1 MPRCGTLEAGDS
13 GKGDS
18 VGSDTTIGA
27 GDRMSAR
34 ARAWPWLVAALCLVP
49 ALTAPVL
56 PLIDFYAHAFRY
68 AILAD
73 AGRDPW
79 FAENYRV
86 AWNLLPNLGLD
97 AIGTALF
104 RLLPPLAAARVVAL
118 IAIAAPFAGVLVLAR
133 CLRGQAGTLS
143 VALAGI
149 LAHSFILGWGFA
161 NFLLG
166 LGLALAALGLWIAGR
181 GAPARQ
187 LALAVPA
194 GIVVFLTHGFV
205 FALWGVLLAAVEVAL
220 ALESGRRGLR
230 TLPLRALRLLAVAA
244 VPTALF
250 LASATSGGEGGVTG
264 TVSNLAARLRDGSL
278 GTRLL
283 DEVWI
288 RADAGLRVAE
298 SGWPPG
304 DRLFGAAL
312 WALLAAGLVT
322 GRLRLDRRLGPA
334 AWAAAALVVLV
345 PPGLFGVGH
354 LAERMPLLL
363 LALLAAG
370 LAPARQTA
378 GAPVLVRAISVLLPL
393 HLLMVTL
400 VWARSG
406 DAYRDFLAAAER
418 LPARSLAAPA
428 FAAESQSRDDQKACK
443 PLSFLLGLDRGLAVP
458 TFANPAQQPLE
469 IVGPLA
475 AAMADY
481 DRRVAATPGPSGAA
495 QVAALVASGFDA
507 VILCRPPG
515 AATARVAGARAVGAG
530 QGWTLYLATR
540 G

>member
-1 MPRCGTLEAGDS
+1 MGP
-13 GKGDS
+13 
-18 VGSDTTIGA
+18 DTTIAAA
-27 GDRMSAR
+27 GRLSAR
-34 ARAWPWLVAALCLVP
+34 WRAWPWLVATLCLVP
-49 ALTAPVL
+49 VLAAPVL

-68 AILAD
+68 AILAG
-73 AGRDPW
+73 AGSDPW
-79 FAENYRV
+79 LAENYRV
-86 AWNLLPNLGLD
+86 AWSLLPNLGLD
-97 AIGTALF
+97 AIGAALF
-104 RLLPPLAAARVVAL
+104 RVLPPLAAARVVAL

-133 CLRGQAGTLS
+133 CLHRRVGTLP

-181 GAPARQ
+181 DAPGRQ
-187 LALAVPA
+187 LAVAIPA

-205 FALWGVLLAAVEVAL
+205 FALWGALLAAVEVAL
-220 ALESGRRGLR
+220 ALEPGRRGLR
-230 TLPLRALRLLAVAA
+230 TLPRRALRLLAVAA

-264 TVSNLAARLRDGSL
+264 TVGNLAAHLRDGSL
-278 GTRLL
+278 GARLL
-283 DEVWI
+283 DEAWT

-298 SGWPPG
+298 SGWPLG

-312 WALLAAGLVT
+312 WALLAVGLGT
-322 GRLRLDRRLGPA
+322 GRLRLDRRLRLA

-354 LAERMPLLL
+354 LAERMPLVL

-370 LAPARQTA
+370 LAPARRAA
-378 GAPVLVRAISVLLPL
+378 GARALVQAVSVLLPL

-406 DAYRDFLAAAER
+406 DSYRDFMAAAEG
-418 LPARSLAAPA
+418 LPAGSLAAPA
-428 FAAESQSRDDQKACK
+428 FGPESQSRDSQKACK

-458 TFANPAQQPLE
+458 TFADPTQQPLE

-481 DRRVAATPGPSGAA
+481 DRRAAAASGLSGTA

-507 VILCRPPG
+507 VVLCQPPDAVAG
-515 AATARVAGARAVGAG
+515 AVAGARIIGSG
-530 QGWTLYLATR
+530 RGWTLYLATP

>member
-1 MPRCGTLEAGDS
+1 MGA
-13 GKGDS
+13 
-18 VGSDTTIGA
+18 DTTIVAA
-27 GDRMSAR
+27 GRASAPW
-34 ARAWPWLVAALCLVP
+34 RAWPWLVAALCLVP
-49 ALTAPVL
+49 VLTAPVL

-79 FAENYRV
+79 LAENYRV
-86 AWNLLPNLGLD
+86 AWSLLPNLGLD
-97 AIGTALF
+97 AIGAALF
-104 RLLPPLAAARVVAL
+104 RVLPPLAAARMVAL
-118 IAIAAPFAGVLVLAR
+118 IAIAAPFAGVLMLAR
-133 CLRGQAGTLS
+133 CLRGQVGTLS

-181 GAPARQ
+181 DAPGRQ
-187 LALAVPA
+187 LAVAVAA
-194 GIVVFLTHGFV
+194 GIVIFLTHGFV
-205 FALWGVLLAAVEVAL
+205 FALWGVLIAAVEVAL
-220 ALESGRRGLR
+220 AAEAGRRGLR
-230 TLPLRALRLLAVAA
+230 TLPRRGLRLLAVAA

-250 LASATSGGEGGVTG
+250 LASATSAGEGGVTG
-264 TVSNLAARLRDGSL
+264 AVGNLAVHLRDGSL
-278 GTRLL
+278 GAKLL
-283 DEVWI
+283 DEGWT

-298 SGWPPG
+298 SGWPLG

-322 GRLRLDRRLGPA
+322 GRLRLDRRLRLA
-334 AWAAAALVVLV
+334 ALAAAALVVLV

-354 LAERMPLLL
+354 LAERMPLVL

-370 LAPARQTA
+370 LVPDRRAARAPA
-378 GAPVLVRAISVLLPL
+378 LVRAISVLLPL

-406 DAYRDFLAAAER
+406 DGYRDFMAAAEA
-418 LPARSLAAPA
+418 LPAGSLAAPA
-428 FAAESQSRDDQKACK
+428 FSPESQSRDRQKACK

-458 TFANPAQQPLE
+458 TFANPTQQPLE
-469 IVGPLA
+469 IIGPLA

-481 DRRVAATPGPSGAA
+481 DRRVAATPALSGTA
-495 QVAALVASGFDA
+495 QVTALIASGFDA
-507 VILCRPPG
+507 VVLCQPPG
-515 AATARVAGARAVGAG
+515 AIAGAVAGTRIVGTG
-530 QGWTLYLATR
+530 RGWTLYLATP